1 MHRFASTDEL
11 VVGAKETRRRS
22 MASCTLQSKTET
34 SNDNP
39 KADLAMESLEPCPTM
54 TCHGDSKTALPCT
67 FGYDRSDC
75 FVPIARWWE
84 RERSDRYQIAL
95 HQWFLLFPT
104 DKASWVYSLAE
115 SIGHDERN

>member
-54 TCHGDSKTALPCT
+54 TAQEAVHMS
-67 FGYDRSDC
+67 
-75 FVPIARWWE
+75 
-84 RERSDRYQIAL
+84 
-95 HQWFLLFPT
+95 LLYLT
-104 DKASWVYSLAE
+104 TK
-115 SIGHDERN
+115 